1 MDAELAQL
9 LQRFGYAA
17 VFVGTLLEGETVMLM
32 AGFAAHQGYL
42 QLPLVIVSAFAGG
55 LLGDQCLFAL
65 GRWRGP
71 QLLTR
76 FPSLNT
82 PAAKAAQLL
91 ERHQTAIVFGI
102 RFMYGLRTAGPL
114 AIGMSDVPL
123 SRFVLLNTLGAV
135 TWATL
140 FTVIGYAFGHG
151 AERALG
157 TVRDYE
163 KDALI
168 GLAVLGCVIGLAHWL
183 RRARAHRARR

>member
-1 MDAELAQL
+1 
-9 LQRFGYAA
+9 
-17 VFVGTLLEGETVMLM
+17 
-32 AGFAAHQGYL
+32 
-42 QLPLVIVSAFAGG
+42 
-55 LLGDQCLFAL
+55 
-65 GRWRGP
+65 
-71 QLLTR
+71 
-76 FPSLNT
+76 
-82 PAAKAAQLL
+82 
-91 ERHQTAIVFGI
+91 
-102 RFMYGLRTAGPL
+102 
-114 AIGMSDVPL
+114 MSDVPL

-168 GLAVLGCVIGLAHWL
+168 GLVVLGCVIGLAHWL